1 MPRLISL
8 NARQAVNAPCTDQVP
23 VVLTEIRHSTL
34 VTPLRLATD
43 WTVRVSTEP
52 LVYGFRHGGNVYE
65 FIQMSAIWPDD
76 QDRTAPKTTL
86 VFANV
91 TRDMVAPLRAIL
103 DPVYVDLTIVMADT
117 PDVVEARYTN
127 LRGIRGSWDAS
138 QVPLDISREPLTSE
152 PMPAGRMTKARFPGL
167 FR

>member
-1 MPRLISL
+1 MSRLISL
-8 NARQAVNAPCTDQVP
+8 NAREAANAAQTDRIP
-23 VVLTEIRHSTL
+23 VVLTEIRHRTL
-34 VTPLRLATD
+34 ATPLRLSTD
-43 WTVRVSTEP
+43 PSERISVEP
-52 LVYGFRHGGNVYE
+52 LVYGTRRGGNVYE
-65 FIQMSAIWPDD
+65 FVLMSAIWPDD
-76 QDRTAPKTTL
+76 QARAAPKTTL

-91 TRDMVAPLRAIL
+91 SRDMVAPLRAIL

-138 QVPLDISREPLTSE
+138 QVSLDISREPLTSE
-152 PMPAGRMTKARFPGL
+152 PMPAGRITKARFPGC